1 MSSLKKYQIILKND
15 KVHSFEFIMACLVK
29 SCKHIHEQAEQ
40 CALIA
45 HNKGKC
51 EIKHGDFMN
60 MFELKT
66 TFDNLN
72 IKVELE
78 EYESDLY

>member
-1 MSSLKKYQIILKND
+1 MEDIQTQKIMLYND
-15 KVHSFEFIMACLVK
+15 DVNS
-29 SCKHIHEQAEQ
+29 HEY
-40 CALIA
+40 
-45 HNKGKC
+45 
-51 EIKHGDFMN
+51 FMD

>member
-1 MSSLKKYQIILKND
+1 MEDTQTHKIILYND
-15 KVHSFEFIMACLVK
+15 DVNSHEYVMACLIGL
-29 SCKHIHEQAEQ
+29 CKHEVVQAEQ

-51 EIKHGDFMN
+51 EIKHGDFMD

-78 EYESDLY
+78 EYESDLH